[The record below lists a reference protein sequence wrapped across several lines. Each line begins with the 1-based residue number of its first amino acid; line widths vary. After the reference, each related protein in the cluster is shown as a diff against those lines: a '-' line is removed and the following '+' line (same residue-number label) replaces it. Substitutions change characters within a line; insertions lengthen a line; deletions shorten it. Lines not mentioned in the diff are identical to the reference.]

1 MIKVLQINTV
11 YKNGGSTGR
20 IVYDL
25 KSIGEKNNIMMYVAY
40 GYEYSKLLE
49 EDYIKTRK
57 LEGILELKWNILK
70 TRLFAHHGFY
80 NLRATRRLIRY
91 MDEIKP
97 DIIHLH
103 NIHNHYVNIAMLFD
117 YIKKHNIPVVWTLH
131 DCWSFTGWCAY
142 FDLAKCDKWKSGCK
156 GECRCLHDYP
166 FTWFFNR
173 SQQNF
178 LDKKRTFCGVKD
190 LTLITPSQWLAD
202 LTRESFLN
210 NYPVEVINNGVDTD
224 IFKPKR
230 DNDIRSKYGVP
241 QTTKVILALMSGFNK
256 RKGAEYLLKLPDLL
270 SDNECLVIVGI
281 SNRQKKM
288 LPQKHCIGITRTDNV
303 NDLASIYST
312 ADVFINPTLEDNF
325 PTTNIESLACGT
337 PVITFRTGGSIESV
351 DDTTGLIVSQGNLNE
366 LLISIRSVISKGKG
380 EYKDACIEK
389 ANVQY
394 NKAKQYQK
402 YIELYH
408 QIKDR
413 NK

>member
-49 EDYIKTRK
+49 EDYIKTKK

-117 YIKKHNIPVVWTLH
+117 YIKKHNIPVIWTLH

-210 NYPVEVINNGVDTD
+210 DYPVEVINNGVDTD
-224 IFKPKR
+224 IFKPKT
-230 DNDIRSKYGVP
+230 DNNIRSKYGVP

-288 LPQKHCIGITRTDNV
+288 LPRKHCIGITRTDNV

-366 LLISIRSVISKGKG
+366 LLISIRSIISKGKG

-389 ANVQY
+389 AKVQY

-402 YIELYH
+402 YIELYQ

>member
-281 SNRQKKM
+281 SNRQKPLYLFSALLSMGKG
-288 LPQKHCIGITRTDNV
+288 CR
-303 NDLASIYST
+303 A
-312 ADVFINPTLEDNF
+312 
-325 PTTNIESLACGT
+325 
-337 PVITFRTGGSIESV
+337 GGSPSAL
-351 DDTTGLIVSQGNLNE
+351 TG
-366 LLISIRSVISKGKG
+366 
-380 EYKDACIEK
+380 
-389 ANVQY
+389 
-394 NKAKQYQK
+394 
-402 YIELYH
+402 
-408 QIKDR
+408 
-413 NK
+413 

>member
-156 GECRCLHDYP
+156 GSVAVY
-166 FTWFFNR
+166 TIIR
-173 SQQNF
+173 SLGF
-178 LDKKRTFCGVKD
+178 LIGVNRTF
-190 LTLITPSQWLAD
+190 
-202 LTRESFLN
+202 
-210 NYPVEVINNGVDTD
+210 
-224 IFKPKR
+224 
-230 DNDIRSKYGVP
+230 
-241 QTTKVILALMSGFNK
+241 
-256 RKGAEYLLKLPDLL
+256 
-270 SDNECLVIVGI
+270 
-281 SNRQKKM
+281 
-288 LPQKHCIGITRTDNV
+288 
-303 NDLASIYST
+303 
-312 ADVFINPTLEDNF
+312 
-325 PTTNIESLACGT
+325 
-337 PVITFRTGGSIESV
+337 
-351 DDTTGLIVSQGNLNE
+351 
-366 LLISIRSVISKGKG
+366 
-380 EYKDACIEK
+380 
-389 ANVQY
+389 
-394 NKAKQYQK
+394 
-402 YIELYH
+402 
-408 QIKDR
+408 
-413 NK
+413 

>member
-49 EDYIKTRK
+49 EDYIKTKK

-80 NLRATRRLIRY
+80 NLRATTRLIRY

-210 NYPVEVINNGVDTD
+210 DYPVEVINNGVDTD
-224 IFKPKR
+224 IFKPKT
-230 DNDIRSKYGVP
+230 DNNIRSKYGVP

-288 LPQKHCIGITRTDNV
+288 LPRKHCIGITRTDNV

-366 LLISIRSVISKGKG
+366 LLISIRSIISKGKG

-389 ANVQY
+389 AKVQY

-402 YIELYH
+402 YIELYQ